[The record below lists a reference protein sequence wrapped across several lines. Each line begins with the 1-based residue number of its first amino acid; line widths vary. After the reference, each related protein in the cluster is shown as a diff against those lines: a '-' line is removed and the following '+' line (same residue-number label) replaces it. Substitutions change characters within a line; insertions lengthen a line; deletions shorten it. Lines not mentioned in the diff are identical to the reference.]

1 MPFAAIAAILPTVIE
16 ALGGVVGSLGVVKE
30 EKLAKI
36 TSIASSALGG
46 VTYAIDAFD
55 KIKDRLKEGKITE
68 ADFDDLIA
76 EIDANSAKIDELTK
90 PSA

>member
-1 MPFAAIAAILPTVIE
+1 MPFAAIAAILPTIIE

-36 TSIASSALGG
+36 TNIAGLALGG

-55 KIKDRLKEGKITE
+55 KIKDRLSKGNVTE
-68 ADFDDLIA
+68 ADLDALIA
-76 EIDANSAKIDELTK
+76 EIDATAPRST
-90 PSA
+90 S